1 MNYFKVSNTYGNT
14 STLFS
19 DINNLSDAVIKKH
32 HDISIDGSTGTCTV
46 SCTETNISYNI
57 ISQYANTSGTR
68 FFANDNLITSS
79 YSTNNKGSNVVQY
92 GEYKAEDYDIFSFYE
107 ATSSKA
113 FNVVYWEKD
122 NDVYTLHT
130 CDTQASIATDNS
142 IISTGSPF
150 YNLKDFGTNFVTQIK
165 SANAAT
171 NKYVIQPLI
180 AFGVKTPLYLMTGA
194 YSANPPLFTEFTYG
208 NDTYLVVGTNYCIK
222 V

>member
-14 STLFS
+14 WTLFS
-19 DINNLSDAVIKKH
+19 DINNLSEAVIKKH
-32 HDISIDGSTGTCTV
+32 HDISFTASDGTCTV

-57 ISQYANTSGTR
+57 TNRYGNTSSGR
-68 FFANDNLITSS
+68 FFANDDLITSS
-79 YSTNNKGSNVVQY
+79 YTTNGMANVVVQY
-92 GEYKAEDYDIFSFYE
+92 GEHEAEDYDIFSFYD
-107 ATSSKA
+107 ATNSKA

-142 IISTGSPF
+142 IISPGSSF
-150 YNLKDFGTNFVTQIK
+150 YNLRDFGTNFVTQIK
-165 SANAAT
+165 SVNATT
-171 NKYVIQPLI
+171 NKYVIQPLV
-180 AFGVKTPLYLMTGA
+180 AFGVKTPLYLITGA

>member
-14 STLFS
+14 ATLFS
-19 DINNLSDAVIKKH
+19 DINNLSGAVIKKH
-32 HDISIDGSTGTCTV
+32 HNISISDADGTCTV
-46 SCTETNISYNI
+46 SCAETNISYNI
-57 ISQYANTSGTR
+57 TNRYGNTSSGR
-68 FFANDNLITSS
+68 FFANDDLITSS
-79 YSTNNKGSNVVQY
+79 YSTNGKGDVTVQY
-92 GEYKAEDYDIFSFYE
+92 GEYETEDYDIFSFYD
-107 ATSSKA
+107 ATNSKT

-142 IISTGSPF
+142 IISAGSSF
-150 YNLKDFGTNFVTQIK
+150 YNLKDFGTDFVAQIK
-165 SANAAT
+165 NVNAPT
-171 NKYVIQPLI
+171 NKFVIQPLI
-180 AFGVKTPLYLMTGA
+180 ASGVKTPLYLMTGA